1 MKGEVQIVQEVRLIV
16 LEKASLLA
24 KPRPESGV

>member
-1 MKGEVQIVQEVRLIV
+1 MAIVQDKHEC

-24 KPRPESGV
+24 KDKAGDFYSSTSL